1 MTNINANTDL
11 IKKYLIIMSILGYI
25 KCVNKLKKIGERQ
38 QAAEM
43 MALDPETSVKKIAD
57 KLKVHEQT
65 ILSWRRD
72 PNFVDLVYQIY
83 MIEFGAEIPAVLSAM
98 IREAKAGNVQAGRLV
113 LEHSGKLVKNI
124 NVTID
129 SPFEK
134 YLKSDKTEIEYVD
147 AEIQDIVEDINET
160 QDVVLPRRNTE
171 NQVTRKREEFKTI
184 KQVAQNSKRRLARN
198 KMHRWKQRAKRVGI
212 EPLPAGRPTK
222 AQKKEW
228 IEVVRAKERE
238 LRQKS

>member
-1 MTNINANTDL
+1 MYIFTPMGKIQKIN
-11 IKKYLIIMSILGYI
+11 
-25 KCVNKLKKIGERQ
+25 ERHK
-38 QAAEM
+38 AAEM
-43 MALDPETSVKKIAD
+43 MALDPETSVKQIAS

-65 ILSWRRD
+65 VLAWRRD
-72 PNFVDLVYQIY
+72 PNFVDMVYQIY
-83 MIEFGAEIPAVLSAM
+83 MVEFGAEIPAVLSSM

-134 YLKSDKTEIEYVD
+134 YLKAEKTEVEYMD
-147 AEIQDIVEDINET
+147 AEVQNIVEDIEET
-160 QDVVLPRRNTE
+160 QEIVLPE
-171 NQVTRKREEFKTI
+171 RKVEDQSKRVKSEFKTI
-184 KQVAQNSKRRLARN
+184 KRVAQNSKRRVARN
-198 KMHRWKQRAKRVGI
+198 KMHRWKQRAKKVGI

-228 IEVVRAKERE
+228 VEVVRAAERE
-238 LRQKS
+238 LRNKS

>member
-1 MTNINANTDL
+1 MYIFTPMGKIQKIN
-11 IKKYLIIMSILGYI
+11 
-25 KCVNKLKKIGERQ
+25 ERHK
-38 QAAEM
+38 AAEM
-43 MALDPETSVKKIAD
+43 MALDPETSVKQIAS

-65 ILSWRRD
+65 VLAWRRD
-72 PNFVDLVYQIY
+72 PNFVDMVYQIY
-83 MIEFGAEIPAVLSAM
+83 MVEFGAEIPAVLSSM

-134 YLKSDKTEIEYVD
+134 YLKAEKTEVEYMD
-147 AEIQDIVEDINET
+147 AEVQNIVEDIEET
-160 QDVVLPRRNTE
+160 QEIVLPE
-171 NQVTRKREEFKTI
+171 RKVEDQSKRVKSEFKTI
-184 KQVAQNSKRRLARN
+184 KRVAQNSKRRVARN
-198 KMHRWKQRAKRVGI
+198 KMHRWKQRAKAVGI

-228 IEVVRAKERE
+228 VEVVRAAERE
-238 LRQKS
+238 LRNKS

>member
-1 MTNINANTDL
+1 M
-11 IKKYLIIMSILGYI
+11 YI
-25 KCVNKLKKIGERQ
+25 FIPMAKLQKISERQ

-43 MALDPETSVKKIAD
+43 MALDPDMTVKQIAT

-65 ILSWRRD
+65 VLNWRRD
-72 PNFVDLVYQIY
+72 PNFVDMVYQIY
-83 MIEFGAEIPAVLSAM
+83 MVEFGAEIPGVLSSM

-134 YLKSDKTEIEYVD
+134 FLKADQAEVEYVD
-147 AEIQDIVEDINET
+147 AEVQDIVEDIEET
-160 QDVVLPRRNTE
+160 QDIVLPE
-171 NQVTRKREEFKTI
+171 RKIEDQRARTKSEFQTI
-184 KQVAQNSKRRLARN
+184 KRVAQNSKRRMNRN
-198 KMHRWKQRAKRVGI
+198 KMHKWKQRAKAVGI
-212 EPLPAGRPTK
+212 DPLPAGRPTK

-228 IEVVRAKERE
+228 IELVRAKERE
-238 LRQKS
+238 LRNKS

>member
-1 MTNINANTDL
+1 MTKIQK
-11 IKKYLIIMSILGYI
+11 ISERKK
-25 KCVNKLKKIGERQ
+25 
-38 QAAEM
+38 AAEI
-43 MALDPETSVKKIAD
+43 MALDPEMSVRQIAD

-65 ILSWRRD
+65 VLAWRRD
-72 PNFVDLVYQIY
+72 PNFVDMVYQTY
-83 MIEFGAEIPAVLSAM
+83 MTEFGAEIPAVLQSM

-134 YLKSDKTEIEYVD
+134 YLKADKAEVEYVD
-147 AEIQDIVEDINET
+147 AEIQDIVEDIEPT
-160 QDVVLPRRNTE
+160 PDIVLPE
-171 NQVTRKREEFKTI
+171 RKVEDQRVRTQSEFMTI
-184 KQVAQNSKRRLARN
+184 KKTAQNSKRRVNRN

-212 EPLPAGRPTK
+212 DPLPAGRPTK
-222 AQKKEW
+222 AQKKDW

-238 LRQKS
+238 LGVKP

>member
-1 MTNINANTDL
+1 MTKI
-11 IKKYLIIMSILGYI
+11 IKI
-25 KCVNKLKKIGERQ
+25 KERQ

-43 MALDPETSVKKIAD
+43 MALDPDMTVKQIAT
-57 KLKVHEQT
+57 KLDVHEQT
-65 ILSWRRD
+65 VLNWRRD
-72 PNFVDLVYQIY
+72 PNFVDMVYQIY
-83 MIEFGAEIPAVLSAM
+83 MVEFGSEIPSVLSSM

-134 YLKSDKTEIEYVD
+134 YLKADQAEVEYMD
-147 AEIQDIVEDINET
+147 AEVQDIVEDIVEKKEI
-160 QDVVLPRRNTE
+160 VLPKRKVEDQR
-171 NQVTRKREEFKTI
+171 QRTRSEFQTI
-184 KQVAQNSKRRLARN
+184 KRTAQNSKRRMARN
-198 KMHRWKQRAKRVGI
+198 KMHRWKQRAKAVGI

-222 AQKKEW
+222 AQKKDW

-238 LRQKS
+238 IRNNS

>member
-1 MTNINANTDL
+1 MTKI
-11 IKKYLIIMSILGYI
+11 IKI
-25 KCVNKLKKIGERQ
+25 KERQ

-43 MALDPETSVKKIAD
+43 MALDPDMTVRQIAT
-57 KLKVHEQT
+57 KLDVHEQT
-65 ILSWRRD
+65 VLNWRRD
-72 PNFVDLVYQIY
+72 PNFVDMVYQIY
-83 MIEFGAEIPAVLSAM
+83 MVEFGSEIPGVLSSM

-134 YLKSDKTEIEYVD
+134 YLKADQAEVEYMD
-147 AEIQDIVEDINET
+147 AEVQDIVEDIVEKKEI
-160 QDVVLPRRNTE
+160 VLPE
-171 NQVTRKREEFKTI
+171 RKVEDQRQRTKSEFQTI
-184 KQVAQNSKRRLARN
+184 KKTAQNSKRRMARN
-198 KMHRWKQRAKRVGI
+198 KMHRWKQRAKAIGLDT
-212 EPLPAGRPTK
+212 LPAGRPTK

-238 LRQKS
+238 IRNSS

>member
-1 MTNINANTDL
+1 MTKIQK
-11 IKKYLIIMSILGYI
+11 ISERKK
-25 KCVNKLKKIGERQ
+25 
-38 QAAEM
+38 AAEI
-43 MALDPETSVKKIAD
+43 MALDPEMTVRQIAD

-65 ILSWRRD
+65 VLAWRRD
-72 PNFVDLVYQIY
+72 PNFVDMVYQTY
-83 MIEFGAEIPAVLSAM
+83 MTEFGAEIPAVLQSM

-134 YLKSDKTEIEYVD
+134 YLKADKAEVEYVD
-147 AEIQDIVEDINET
+147 AEIQDIVEDIEPT
-160 QDVVLPRRNTE
+160 PDIVLPE
-171 NQVTRKREEFKTI
+171 RKVEDQRVRTQSEFMTI
-184 KQVAQNSKRRLARN
+184 KKTAQNSKRRVNRN

-212 EPLPAGRPTK
+212 DPLPAGRPTK
-222 AQKKEW
+222 AQKKDW

-238 LRQKS
+238 LGVKP

>member
-1 MTNINANTDL
+1 MT
-11 IKKYLIIMSILGYI
+11 
-25 KCVNKLKKIGERQ
+25 KLQKISERQ

-43 MALDPETSVKKIAD
+43 MALDPDMTVRQIAT

-65 ILSWRRD
+65 VLNWRRD
-72 PNFVDLVYQIY
+72 PNFVDMVYQIY
-83 MIEFGAEIPAVLSAM
+83 MTEFGAEIPAVLSSM

-124 NVTID
+124 NVTRD

-134 YLKSDKTEIEYVD
+134 YLKADKAEVEYVD
-147 AEIQDIVEDINET
+147 AEIQDIVEDMEET
-160 QDVVLPRRNTE
+160 QEVVLPKRKVEDQR
-171 NQVTRKREEFKTI
+171 QRTRSEFQTI
-184 KQVAQNSKRRLARN
+184 KRTAQNSKRRMARN
-198 KMHRWKQRAKRVGI
+198 KMHKWKQRAKAVGI

-222 AQKKEW
+222 AQKKDW

-238 LRQKS
+238 IRNKS

>member
-1 MTNINANTDL
+1 MTKI
-11 IKKYLIIMSILGYI
+11 IKI
-25 KCVNKLKKIGERQ
+25 KERQ

-43 MALDPETSVKKIAD
+43 MALDPDMTVRQIAT
-57 KLKVHEQT
+57 KLDVHEQT
-65 ILSWRRD
+65 VLNWRRD
-72 PNFVDLVYQIY
+72 PNFVDMVYQIY
-83 MIEFGAEIPAVLSAM
+83 MVEFGSEIPSVLSSM

-134 YLKSDKTEIEYVD
+134 YLKADQAEVEYMD
-147 AEIQDIVEDINET
+147 AEVQDIVEDIVEKREI
-160 QDVVLPRRNTE
+160 VLPE
-171 NQVTRKREEFKTI
+171 RKVEDQRQRTKSEFQTI
-184 KQVAQNSKRRLARN
+184 KKTAQNSKRRMARN
-198 KMHRWKQRAKRVGI
+198 KMHRWKQRAKAIGL
-212 EPLPAGRPTK
+212 ETLPAGRPTK

-238 LRQKS
+238 IRNSS

>member
-1 MTNINANTDL
+1 M
-11 IKKYLIIMSILGYI
+11 YI
-25 KCVNKLKKIGERQ
+25 FIPMAKLQKISERQ

-43 MALDPETSVKKIAD
+43 MALDPDMTVKQIAT

-65 ILSWRRD
+65 VLNWRRD
-72 PNFVDLVYQIY
+72 PNFGDMVYQIY
-83 MIEFGAEIPAVLSAM
+83 MVEFGAEIPGVLSSM

-134 YLKSDKTEIEYVD
+134 FLKADQAEVEYVD
-147 AEIQDIVEDINET
+147 AEVQDIVEDIEET
-160 QDVVLPRRNTE
+160 QDIVLPE
-171 NQVTRKREEFKTI
+171 RKIEDQRARTKSEFQTI
-184 KQVAQNSKRRLARN
+184 KRVAQNSKRRMNRN
-198 KMHRWKQRAKRVGI
+198 KMHKWKQRAKAVGI
-212 EPLPAGRPTK
+212 DPLPAGRPTK

-228 IEVVRAKERE
+228 IELVRAKERE
-238 LRQKS
+238 LRNKS

>member
-1 MTNINANTDL
+1 MYIFTPMGKIQKIN
-11 IKKYLIIMSILGYI
+11 
-25 KCVNKLKKIGERQ
+25 ERHK
-38 QAAEM
+38 AAEM
-43 MALDPETSVKKIAD
+43 MALDPETSVKQIAS

-65 ILSWRRD
+65 VLAWRRD
-72 PNFVDLVYQIY
+72 PNFVDMVYQIY
-83 MIEFGAEIPAVLSAM
+83 MVEFGAEIPAVLSSM

-134 YLKSDKTEIEYVD
+134 YLKAEKTEVEYMD
-147 AEIQDIVEDINET
+147 AEVQNIVEDIEET
-160 QDVVLPRRNTE
+160 QEIGLPE
-171 NQVTRKREEFKTI
+171 RKVEDQSKRVKSEFKTI
-184 KQVAQNSKRRLARN
+184 KRVAQNSKRRMARN
-198 KMHRWKQRAKRVGI
+198 KMHRWKQRAKAAGI

-228 IEVVRAKERE
+228 VEVVRAAERE
-238 LRQKS
+238 LRNKS

>member
-1 MTNINANTDL
+1 MYIFTPMGKIQKIN
-11 IKKYLIIMSILGYI
+11 
-25 KCVNKLKKIGERQ
+25 ERHK
-38 QAAEM
+38 AAEM
-43 MALDPETSVKKIAD
+43 MALDPETSVKQIAS

-65 ILSWRRD
+65 VLAWRRD
-72 PNFVDLVYQIY
+72 PNFVDMVYQIY
-83 MIEFGAEIPAVLSAM
+83 MVEFGAEIPAVLSSM

-134 YLKSDKTEIEYVD
+134 YLKAEKTEVEYMD
-147 AEIQDIVEDINET
+147 AEVQNIVEDIEET
-160 QDVVLPRRNTE
+160 QEIGLPE
-171 NQVTRKREEFKTI
+171 RKVEDQSKRVKSEFKTI
-184 KQVAQNSKRRLARN
+184 KRVAQNSKRRVARN
-198 KMHRWKQRAKRVGI
+198 KMHRWKQRAKAVGI

-228 IEVVRAKERE
+228 VEVVRAAERE
-238 LRQKS
+238 LRNKS

>member
-1 MTNINANTDL
+1 MTKI
-11 IKKYLIIMSILGYI
+11 IKI
-25 KCVNKLKKIGERQ
+25 KERQ

-43 MALDPETSVKKIAD
+43 MALDPDMTVRQIAT
-57 KLKVHEQT
+57 KLDVHEQT
-65 ILSWRRD
+65 VLNWRRD
-72 PNFVDLVYQIY
+72 PNFGDMVYQIY
-83 MIEFGAEIPAVLSAM
+83 MVEFGSEIPSVLSSM

-134 YLKSDKTEIEYVD
+134 YLKADQAEVEYMD
-147 AEIQDIVEDINET
+147 AEVQDIVEDIVEKREI
-160 QDVVLPRRNTE
+160 VLPE
-171 NQVTRKREEFKTI
+171 RKVEDQRQRTKSEFQTI
-184 KQVAQNSKRRLARN
+184 KKTAQNSKRRMARN
-198 KMHRWKQRAKRVGI
+198 KMHRWKQRAKAIGLDT
-212 EPLPAGRPTK
+212 LPAGRPTK

-238 LRQKS
+238 IRNSS

>member
-1 MTNINANTDL
+1 MTKI
-11 IKKYLIIMSILGYI
+11 IKI
-25 KCVNKLKKIGERQ
+25 KERQ

-43 MALDPETSVKKIAD
+43 MALDPDMTVKQIAT
-57 KLKVHEQT
+57 KLDVHEQT
-65 ILSWRRD
+65 VLNWRRD
-72 PNFVDLVYQIY
+72 PNFVDMVYQIY
-83 MIEFGAEIPAVLSAM
+83 MVEFGSEIPSVLSSM

-134 YLKSDKTEIEYVD
+134 YLKADQAEVEYMD
-147 AEIQDIVEDINET
+147 AEVQDIVEDIVEKKEI
-160 QDVVLPRRNTE
+160 VLPKRKVEDQR
-171 NQVTRKREEFKTI
+171 QRTRSEFQTI
-184 KQVAQNSKRRLARN
+184 KRTAQNSKRRMARN
-198 KMHRWKQRAKRVGI
+198 KMHRWKQRAKAGGI

-222 AQKKEW
+222 AQKKDW

-238 LRQKS
+238 IRNNS